1 MSDLASFVWPV
12 RIYYEDTDSGGVVYY
27 ANYLRFMERART
39 ERLRRLGFS
48 QEQLKNEAGLL
59 FAVHKLSIT
68 YQRPASLDDLLQV
81 TAQIERV
88 RKTSL
93 EFNQTISNA
102 ATEQCLC
109 EGQVRIACLDAD
121 SFRPKAIPDYLLR
134 ELADVI

>member
-1 MSDLASFVWPV
+1 MSDSARFVWPV

-39 ERLRRLGFS
+39 ERLRQLGFN

-68 YQRPASLDDLLQV
+68 YQRPACLDDLLLV
-81 TAQIERV
+81 TAHIERV

-93 EFNQTISNA
+93 EFKQTISNA

-109 EGQVRIACLDAD
+109 EGQVSIACLDAD
-121 SFRPKAIPDYLLR
+121 SFRPKAVPDYLLR